1 MRKLSLG
8 LLFAMMISVLT
19 SCGFEQTSG
28 KEKLEITKEG
38 IITATLVE
46 PFDKDYYN
54 IDELTKMVHLEIEQ
68 YNQETG
74 MQGITLDSLELIDGN
89 CVAIMT
95 FQNAEDYSLYNEVP
109 FFVGTVQEAIDK
121 GIDLDVILTEE
132 GKDTTI
138 GRDEIE
144 QLEDYQL
151 VVWYGDMPVVI
162 PDRIRYYSEGLQVV
176 DSKNREAQISNIKEI
191 QDSTSAEENVDVTG
205 NEKEELAGPF
215 YLIYK

>member
-1 MRKLSLG
+1 M
-8 LLFAMMISVLT
+8 
-19 SCGFEQTSG
+19 
-28 KEKLEITKEG
+28 
-38 IITATLVE
+38 
-46 PFDKDYYN
+46 
-54 IDELTKMVHLEIEQ
+54 
-68 YNQETG
+68 
-74 MQGITLDSLELIDGN
+74 
-89 CVAIMT
+89 
-95 FQNAEDYSLYNEVP
+95 
-109 FFVGTVQEAIDK
+109 
-121 GIDLDVILTEE
+121 DVILTEE